1 LILIPS
7 SKKGSA
13 ELLSINDI
21 LTHFMTT
28 DGRAALLA
36 ILALSTRHTSMNSF
50 KTSQLEKG
58 RDDIVPNAMLAIG
71 MAALCMIEMK
81 RNGVIDLL

>member
-1 LILIPS
+1 
-7 SKKGSA
+7 
-13 ELLSINDI
+13 
-21 LTHFMTT
+21 
-28 DGRAALLA
+28 
-36 ILALSTRHTSMNSF
+36 MNSF